1 MNLVWTESA
10 WEDYSYWQVTDK
22 KILQRINDLIT
33 DIKRSPFSGI
43 GKPEPLKFELS
54 GKWSR
59 RINDEHRLVY
69 GINGKKD
76 QVNNKIVD
84 NQVIIIYQC
93 RYHY

>member
-1 MNLVWTESA
+1 MKISWTDAA
-10 WEDYSYWQVTDK
+10 WENYLYWQTNDK
-22 KILQRINDLIT
+22 GMLKKVNALIK
-33 DIKRSPFSGI
+33 DIQRSPFEGI

-69 GINGKKD
+69 IVKD
-76 QVNNKIVD
+76 KEIV
-84 NQVIIIYQC
+84 IFQC